1 MSMSNRAAEMA
12 RYAIAWAFGLVLVA
26 VAAGFT
32 AGERQLQGS
41 EYSFSEDPPFDWVL
55 AALVAGP
62 FLVGAFVMLG
72 VSIICQAFSRP
83 DAP

>member
-1 MSMSNRAAEMA
+1 MSNRAAEVG
-12 RYAIAWAFGLVLVA
+12 RYAVGWAFGLVIVGVVL
-26 VAAGFT
+26 GYT
-32 AGERQLQGS
+32 AGERQLQRG

-55 AALVAGP
+55 AALVTGP

-72 VSIICQAFSRP
+72 VSIICQAISRP